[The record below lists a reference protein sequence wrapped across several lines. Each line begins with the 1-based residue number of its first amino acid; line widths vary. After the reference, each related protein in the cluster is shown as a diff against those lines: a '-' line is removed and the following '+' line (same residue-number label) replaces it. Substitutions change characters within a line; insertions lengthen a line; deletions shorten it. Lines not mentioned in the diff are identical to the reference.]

1 MFVDVQM
8 AYGQMLLIIFAMPA
22 MFCILDVAIIL
33 AQGFIPVT
41 IHLYALHATLDIMD
55 LPKYPYQGGVVI
67 LHVVPVLWDVQVV
80 QAQLLALIVLGQH

>member
-22 MFCILDVAIIL
+22 MFCILDVVTIL
-33 AQGFIPVT
+33 AQELIPVT

-55 LPKYPYQGGVVI
+55 LPKYPYQGGVESLLVSNANM
-67 LHVVPVLWDVQVV
+67 VVKLARAQQTVQH
-80 QAQLLALIVLGQH
+80 A